1 MKKAKTS
8 SKKTPKKVGV
18 IGLGNMGRGIAGN
31 LIKAGHQV
39 HVWDTAEAARKPFA
53 ARATVSEPAE
63 MARRCS
69 LIFFVVPG
77 SPDIDLMTKGKGSML
92 AAARRGLVLYDMTT
106 SDPAY
111 SKKLARRA
119 KNKGVNYMDAGMT
132 GGGAKGADMGTMTLM
147 IGGEAAIFRRTRGV
161 LGDIAGALFH
171 VGPSGAGHTMKLVN
185 NMVTHTNFMTACE
198 AAHLAGRAGIELA
211 DLIEV
216 INMGNARSYI
226 TERRFPD
233 HILSETWDARS
244 RVYNLH
250 KDVGMAVDM
259 ADRLKAEVTL
269 GRQTHAYLAE
279 AIGRGMADAD
289 FALIYPEFEK
299 IAKAANKKANK
310 GAGKVKRSYDNGK
323 EI

>member
-8 SKKTPKKVGV
+8 SKKTPKTVGV

-31 LIKAGHQV
+31 LIKAGHRV

-53 ARATVSEPAE
+53 RRAVVSEPAA
-63 MARRCS
+63 MAAKCG

-77 SPDIDLMTKGKGSML
+77 SADIDAMTKGKGSML
-92 AAARRGLVLYDMTT
+92 AGARKGLVLYDMTT
-106 SDPAY
+106 SDPTY

-119 KNKGVNYMDAGMT
+119 KNKGVHYMDAGMT
-132 GGGAKGADMGTMTLM
+132 GGGAKGADKGTMTLM
-147 IGGEAAIFRRTRGV
+147 IGGEAAVFRRTKPI
-161 LGDIAGALFH
+161 LNHIAGALFH

-198 AAHLAGRAGIELA
+198 AAYLAGRAGIELA

-259 ADRLKAEVTL
+259 ADRLKAEVSL
-269 GRQTHAYLAE
+269 GRTTHAYLAE
-279 AIGRGMADAD
+279 AIKRGMADTD

-299 IAKAANKKANK
+299 IAKGANKKVNK
-310 GAGKVKRSYDNGK
+310 GTGKAKRS
-323 EI
+323 